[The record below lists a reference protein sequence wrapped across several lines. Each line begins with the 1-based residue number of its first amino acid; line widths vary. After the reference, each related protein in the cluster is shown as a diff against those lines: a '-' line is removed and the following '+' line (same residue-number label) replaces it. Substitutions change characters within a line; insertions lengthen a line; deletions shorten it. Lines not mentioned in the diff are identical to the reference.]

1 MLCKLGYAL
10 EFHWVGKTSPNQ
22 SAVYKINCSD
32 CHASHIGE
40 TGRNLTTRL
49 TEHKQSQIVTTTDT
63 SLSQDFTHP
72 DDQTTLLHVTSVFK
86 PFTMC
91 NISIN
96 TNKVSFFKYNIRV
109 SGTIQPWTTS
119 TPSSESCTHHQS
131 MLALLFHPRGFPCKI
146 IFKLCSHNSN

>member
-49 TEHKQSQIVTTTDT
+49 TEHKQSQIVTTTNT

-72 DDQTTLLHVTSVFK
+72 DDQTTLLHVTSAFK

-96 TNKVSFFKYNIRV
+96 TNKVSFFNIQV
-109 SGTIQPWTTS
+109 QYTCKWNYTTMDNINTILWQLYSPSVNARS
-119 TPSSESCTHHQS
+119 TFSSSWIS
-131 MLALLFHPRGFPCKI
+131 L
-146 IFKLCSHNSN
+146 

>member
-49 TEHKQSQIVTTTDT
+49 TEHKQSQIVTTTNT

-72 DDQTTLLHVTSVFK
+72 DDQTTLLHVTSAFK

-96 TNKVSFFKYNIRV
+96 TNKVSFFNIQV
-109 SGTIQPWTTS
+109 QYTCKWNYTTMDNINTILWKLYSPSVNACS
-119 TPSSESCTHHQS
+119 TFSSSWIS
-131 MLALLFHPRGFPCKI
+131 L
-146 IFKLCSHNSN
+146 

>member
-72 DDQTTLLHVTSVFK
+72 DNHTTLLHVTPRFK
-86 PFTMC
+86 PSTMC
-91 NISIN
+91 NKSIN
-96 TNKVSFFKYNIRV
+96 KNKVSFFKYNIHV
-109 SGTIQPWTTS
+109 SETIHAQHQ
-119 TPSSESCTHHQS
+119 HHPLKVVLTISQCS
-131 MLALLFHPRGFPCKI
+131 LYFFILVDFPVK
-146 IFKLCSHNSN
+146 

>member
-22 SAVYKINCSD
+22 SAMYKINCSD

-40 TGRNLTTRL
+40 TGRNLTTKL
-49 TEHKQSQIVTTTDT
+49 TEHKQSQIVTTSDT

-72 DDQTTLLHVTSVFK
+72 DDQTTLLHVTSAFK

-119 TPSSESCTHHQS
+119 TPSLKVVLTISQCS
-131 MLALLFHPRGFPCKI
+131 LYFFILVDFPVK
-146 IFKLCSHNSN
+146 